1 MENFILKDHLNH
13 RAYAW
18 PQTVLSYSQRGAMPI
33 VGEDALYRNGEPIS
47 YQAEKTGDGY
57 TLKILS
63 DLPRGGKYVFEWKK
77 GNSPST
83 PLGKE
88 GLDNGFLCVE
98 SVENGL
104 VKIVRQDG
112 LFCVFSL
119 ITTKK
124 ILSVTER
131 IMGGAIEKV
140 LEKTLTFT
148 DGSKYIFT
156 VKIKTA
162 LDYVEIYENM
172 RDFLADGSK
181 LTATWGG
188 FAPRYRFAPE
198 RGSERVDEYLK
209 EDGSLPFYMAPHADG
224 GRLRDQK
231 GIAYEDKQK
240 GVWLGF
246 LFHDLSACGDGD
258 YTIGCSSKNML
269 FTLYEQSWTAPL
281 QGKTRAFMCILCGDK
296 PADTLLTHY
305 IKYYSH
311 VSLNAVKD
319 WVLDWE
325 DDQSEYPKYYTVKP
339 DTTTVTFFVN
349 RKGKPFPEDML
360 KMVDE
365 YSTRFACFEIFDP
378 VSCRAF
384 IYDWA
389 PIFDMTASRMTKE
402 EFDHARAAMAFTCYV
417 LSQENFFPIDILLA
431 GHPNFLTD
439 VLGTVGIFA
448 AILGKRHPAYRD
460 WLTRYETAMARNLK
474 YHIRPAVEK
483 WNALGGRWTENIGC
497 YMFAMLHCT
506 VEICSVIYH
515 TTGGEMP
522 LLYEHFKPLL
532 AFLVNMQAVE
542 NRQGRRL
549 YMPHGAHSCTGEFGG
564 DFGHGYF
571 PCMIQLADMCRYYEP
586 LLSEYILYNYRRQED
601 FDGVFTKISTWKHDS
616 YHVRAKNEGGTPPD
630 LYSCKYTG
638 LGYMMRNAVNTDE
651 EMLVFLQQLD
661 EGPNYRWG
669 RAAQGGCGELY
680 YYANRR
686 KYTDHSPEDVGDEN
700 KGDVQACTN
709 FGVLIDHEYKSVGRN
724 ELTEPLMDFDFIQ
737 YARVNAGEYSQP
749 YYRYRS
755 VMMVENQY
763 IAVYDAVADR
773 MQYGRFTWA
782 QNQTDDFPVIWNVKP
797 GVQGVDGTGGY
808 SVDKHPT
815 YNFQCAPCRTKV
827 FDGAGDFLTVVTHL
841 RNYGGEPHIY
851 AAKRTDYGCEVGFP
865 YRQDK
870 IFNGQ
875 AKTHFNDGVCAFEG
889 YVGYQTQTPSELRMA
904 IFDGEYIAKDG
915 VSLCIPYKKG
925 VRRGMSLRFLKD
937 RVFGKAFFEQG
948 GQVRVEMQKLP
959 DTKVWINGN
968 LVEFAYIDGGYV
980 FDVPAGN
987 SIWNI
992 GKYPDIQKTEIA
1004 TTCVSKNSVRIS
1016 WAPTVGAEKYEV
1028 EIKRYDAEDYQ
1039 NSKTVSELSCT
1050 VDELTE
1056 GKYFVRIRGIRADAV
1071 GTYSHPYPV
1080 YITAEKPHCPEGLRV
1095 VKDGEKFLASWGKV
1109 LGVDVYR
1116 LYRRLKDG
1124 DVLVYEGA
1132 EQKFH
1137 VEEGTYFVTCING
1150 NGESEPSL
1158 MRSTDDALACWDHH
1172 PEKGFIC
1179 NTRSGEDG
1187 YPGFRYIEN
1196 AESEILKY

>member
-1 MENFILKDHLNH
+1 MENFILKDELNH

-18 PQTVLSYSQRGAMPI
+18 PHTVLYYAQTGAMPV
-33 VGEDALYRNGEPIS
+33 VGQDALLMNGTKVA
-47 YQAEKTGDGY
+47 YQAEQTDNGY
-57 TLKILS
+57 TLKVLA
-63 DLPRGGKYVFEWKK
+63 DLPRGEQRVFEWAK
-77 GNSPST
+77 GDSPST
-83 PLGKE
+83 PLGEE
-88 GLDNGFLCVE
+88 GLDNGLICVE

-104 VKIVRQDG
+104 VKMIRRDG
-112 LFCVFSL
+112 LFCELSL

-124 ILSVTER
+124 ILSISER
-131 IMGGAIEKV
+131 ITGGAIEKT
-140 LEKTLTFT
+140 LEKTLSFE
-148 DGSKYIFT
+148 DGSIYIFT

-162 LDYVEIYENM
+162 LDYVEIYEDM
-172 RDFLADGSK
+172 RGFIADGSK
-181 LTATWGG
+181 LKATWGG

-198 RGSERVDEYLK
+198 RGAERVDEYLK

-231 GIAYEDKQK
+231 GVAYEDRQK

-246 LFHDLSACGDGD
+246 LFHDLAACDDGD

-269 FTLYEQSWTAPL
+269 FSLYEDCWVAPL
-281 QGKTRAFMCILCGDK
+281 QGKTRAFMCILCADK
-296 PADTLLTHY
+296 PVDSLLTHY

-311 VSLNAVKD
+311 VSLNSVKD
-319 WVLDWE
+319 WVLAWE
-325 DDQSEYPKYYTVKP
+325 DEQNEYPKYYTAKSE
-339 DTTTVTFFVN
+339 TTTGTFFVN
-349 RKGKPFPEDML
+349 RKGKPLPEDML
-360 KMVDE
+360 KMIDE
-365 YSTRFACFEIFDP
+365 YSTRFARFEIFDP
-378 VSCRAF
+378 VSCRTF

-417 LSQENFFPIDILLA
+417 LAQENFFPIDILLA

-448 AILGKRHPAYRD
+448 AILGKRHPAYRN
-460 WLTRYETAMARNLK
+460 WLDRYEIAMARNLK
-474 YHIRPAVEK
+474 YHIRPAMEK
-483 WNALGGRWTENIGC
+483 WLALGGRWTENIGC
-497 YMFAMLHCT
+497 YLFTMLHCT
-506 VEICSVIYH
+506 EICSVIYH

-542 NRQGRRL
+542 NTQGRRL
-549 YMPHGAHSCTGEFGG
+549 YMPHGAHSCTGEYGG
-564 DFGHGYF
+564 EFGHGYF
-571 PCMIQLADMCRYYEP
+571 PSMIQLADMCRYYEP
-586 LLSEYILYNYRRQED
+586 LLSEYILHNYRKQEN
-601 FDGVFTKISTWKHDS
+601 FDGVFNKLAHWKHDS
-616 YHVRAKNEGGTPPD
+616 YQGRTQNNGGTPPD

-638 LGYMMRNAVNTDE
+638 LGYMMRNAVNTDD

-669 RAAQGGCGELY
+669 RAARGGCGELY
-680 YYANRR
+680 YYANHK

-709 FGVLIDHEYKSVGRN
+709 FGVLVEHEYKSVGRN

-782 QNQTDDFPVIWNVKP
+782 QNQTDNFPVIWNVKP
-797 GVQGVDGTGGY
+797 GLQGVDGTGGY

-815 YNFQCAPCRTKV
+815 YNFTFSQCRTKS

-841 RNYGGEPHIY
+841 RNYNHEPHIY
-851 AAKRTDYGCEVGFP
+851 APKKTEYGCEIGFP

-875 AKTHFNDGVCAFEG
+875 SKTYFSEGDCAFEG
-889 YVGYQTQTPSELRMA
+889 YVGYQTQTPSELRLA
-904 IFDGEYIAKDG
+904 IFDGEYIAQNG
-915 VSLCIPYKKG
+915 VSLRIPYEKG
-925 VRRGMSLRFLKD
+925 VRRGMSLRLKEKH
-937 RVFGKAFFEQG
+937 VFGKACFARG
-948 GQVRVEMQKLP
+948 GQVRVETQKQP
-959 DTKVWINGN
+959 DHKVWINGN
-968 LVEFAYIDGGYV
+968 CAEFAYIDGGYV
-980 FDVPAGN
+980 FDMPAGN
-987 SIWNI
+987 SSWNI
-992 GKYPDIQKTEIA
+992 GKYPDIQKAEIS
-1004 TTCVSKNSVRIS
+1004 TTCVSKNSVCLS
-1016 WAPTVGAEKYEV
+1016 WNPVVGAEEYEV
-1028 EIKRYDAEDYQ
+1028 EIKRYEAEYYQ
-1039 NSKTVSELSCT
+1039 KVKTVSGLSCMI
-1050 VDELTE
+1050 DALSE
-1056 GKYFVRIRGIRADAV
+1056 GKYFVRIRGRRADAV
-1071 GTYSHPYPV
+1071 GKYSHPYPV
-1080 YITAEKPHCPEGLRV
+1080 YITMEKPHCPEGLRI
-1095 VKDGEKFLASWGKV
+1095 VKADEKFLATWGKV

-1116 LYRRLKDG
+1116 LYRRLKEG

-1132 EQKFH
+1132 EQKFY
-1137 VEEGTYFVTCING
+1137 VEKGTYFVTCLNG

-1158 MRSTDDALACWDHH
+1158 VRSTEDALALWDNH
-1172 PEKGFIC
+1172 PEKGFIR

-1187 YPGFRYIEN
+1187 YPGFKYIHN
-1196 AESEILKY
+1196 AESEILQY